1 MVTLRNQMAPLDVG
15 VGLRAPHYRQFLAQ
29 RPAIGW
35 LEVHTENYLD
45 QAGWD
50 WQVLSQLR
58 RDYPLSLHGVG
69 LGLGSARGFSDDHLE
84 RVASLVQRVE
94 PALVSEHLCWGAVA
108 DRQLNDLLPVTLDR
122 AALDLLSE
130 RVQRVQDRLQ
140 RQILLENVS
149 TYVRFQADAMGETEF
164 LAALAARTGCGLLL
178 DINNLYVNQCNHGED
193 ALQAMA
199 AIAPGT
205 VGEIHLAGHLVTPLA
220 VIDHHGDTVAEPVWR
235 LYEAALRRFGRVP
248 TLIEW
253 DTDLPAL
260 DVLLGE
266 ADKARALADRLA
278 PATPPVSI
286 VFAAPAGAAVRAVQV
301 AAEANVQ
308 DDMQAELQA
317 ELQADAQSDAQSGAQ
332 SGVQDDV
339 FTPPVFALTQHEF
352 AAALFDPAREAAVQA
367 RLRAGQ
373 DSRRFGLYRGNLTAT
388 WDKTLAN
395 AYPVIRMLVGEE
407 FFGGLSRAYG
417 LAHPS
422 GNADLNRF
430 GDHFATFLA
439 GFPHTAQFP
448 YLPDMARLE
457 WAVHRAHYA
466 PDAAALTAGQLA
478 ALAPERLEQC
488 TMTLHPACGL
498 HASPWAVVPLWLA
511 HQPGTDHDFPAQ
523 MGQAS
528 HGIVLRPQWQT
539 RLLPL
544 QAAAHAALAQLA
556 AGATFGAALD
566 AAFALD
572 EAFDIGGQLGL
583 WLEHRLIVDTG
594 G

>member
-1 MVTLRNQMAPLDVG
+1 MSTARPHAAATAPLDVG

-50 WQVLSQLR
+50 WHVLSQLR

-69 LGLGSARGFSDDHLE
+69 LGLGSARGFSSDHLE
-84 RVASLVQRVE
+84 RVASLVRRVE

-108 DRQLNDLLPVTLDR
+108 GRQLNDLLPVTLDQ
-122 AALDLLSE
+122 AALDLLCA
-130 RVQRVQDRLQ
+130 RVQRVQDKLQ

-149 TYVRFQADAMGETEF
+149 TYVRFEADAMSETAF

-266 ADKARALADRLA
+266 ADKARALANRLA
-278 PATPPVSI
+278 PAAPAI
-286 VFAAPAGAAVRAVQV
+286 CAARAAPARPIAPAAEV
-301 AAEANVQ
+301 AA
-308 DDMQAELQA
+308 
-317 ELQADAQSDAQSGAQ
+317 DAPAL
-332 SGVQDDV
+332 
-339 FTPPVFALTQHEF
+339 PVFAHTQHEF
-352 AAALFDPAREAAVQA
+352 AAALFDPAEEAAVQA
-367 RLRAGQ
+367 RFRAGQ
-373 DSRRFGLYRGNLTAT
+373 DGRRFGLYRGNLTAT

-395 AYPVIRMLVGEE
+395 AYPVIRQLVGAE

-422 GNADLNRF
+422 DNADLNRF
-430 GDHFATFLA
+430 GAHFATFLA
-439 GFPHTAQFP
+439 SFPPAAPLP

-457 WAVHRAHYA
+457 WAMHRAHYA
-466 PDAAALTAGQLA
+466 PDAEAVSAGQLA
-478 ALAPERLEQC
+478 AIAPARLEQC
-488 TMTLHPACGL
+488 TMRLHPACSL
-498 HASPWAVVPLWLA
+498 HASSWAVVPLWLA
-511 HQPGTDHDFPAQ
+511 HQPGAEQDFPAAMAQ
-523 MGQAS
+523 PS
-528 HGIVLRPQWQT
+528 HAIVLRPQWQV

-544 QAAAHAALAQLA
+544 CPAAHAALAQLA

-572 EAFDIGGQLGL
+572 EDFDIGGQLGL
-583 WLEHRLIVDTG
+583 WLEQRLIVDTG